1 MSRTQVIALTGGV
14 GGAKLCLG
22 LARCVEGDRLA
33 CIVNTADDFVHVGLR
48 ISPDL
53 DTLLYTL
60 AGCANP
66 ELGWGRQDET
76 WTFMAVLEQLGGPT
90 WFRLGD
96 GDLAVHI
103 ERTRRLASGESL
115 TGVTARLAS
124 RFGVE
129 SRLLPMTDDTVATRV
144 HTDQGPLDFQ
154 DYFVRHRAAPVV
166 RQLEYPGAQA
176 AHPTPAI
183 EAALASQHLRA
194 IVICPSNPFLS
205 IDPILAVCGMR
216 ELLRSRGVPVV
227 AVSPL
232 IAGRAVK
239 GPTAKLMRE
248 LGIET
253 TPLAIATHYA
263 GLIDGLVVDES
274 DRRFAGRCGLPTL
287 VTSTL
292 MSTLEDKL
300 RLATQTLE
308 FANEIGDRGP
318 AR

>member
-1 MSRTQVIALTGGV
+1 MSGTQVIALSGGV

-22 LARCVEGDRLA
+22 LARCLEGDRLA

-76 WTFMAVLEQLGGPT
+76 WTFMGVLEQLGGPT

-103 ERTRRLASGESL
+103 ERTRRLVSGESL
-115 TGVTARLAS
+115 TEVTSRLAS

-166 RQLEYPGAQA
+166 RHLEYPGAQTA
-176 AHPTPAI
+176 RPTQAI
-183 EAALASQHLRA
+183 EAALASRHLQA

-205 IDPILAVCGMR
+205 IDPILAVRGMR

-239 GPTAKLMRE
+239 GPTAKLMNE

-274 DRRFAGRCGLPTL
+274 DRRLAERCGLPTL

-292 MSTLEDKL
+292 MSRLEDKV
-300 RLATQTLE
+300 RLATKTLE
-308 FANEIGDRGP
+308 FAAEIRDRGL

>member
-1 MSRTQVIALTGGV
+1 MSGTQVIALTGGV

-22 LARCVEGDRLA
+22 LSRCVAGDRLA

-66 ELGWGRQDET
+66 ELGWGRRDET

-103 ERTRRLASGESL
+103 ERTRRLASNESL
-115 TGVTARLAS
+115 TEVTARLAS

-154 DYFVRHRAAPVV
+154 EYFVRHRAAPVV

-176 AHPTPAI
+176 ARPTQAI
-183 EAALASQHLRA
+183 EAAIASQHLRA

-205 IDPILAVCGMR
+205 IDPILAVRGMR
-216 ELLRSRGVPVV
+216 ELLTSRGVPVV

-274 DRRFAGRCGLPTL
+274 DRRLAEYCGLPTL

-308 FANEIGDRGP
+308 FASEIRDRGP

>member
-1 MSRTQVIALTGGV
+1 MTSTQVIALTGGV

-22 LARCVEGDRLA
+22 LARSVAGGGLA

-76 WTFMAVLEQLGGPT
+76 WTFMQVLEQLGGPT

-96 GDLAVHI
+96 GDLAVHV

-115 TGVTARLAS
+115 TEVTARLAS
-124 RFGVE
+124 RFGIE

-166 RQLEYPGAQA
+166 RQFEYQGAQEA
-176 AHPTPAI
+176 RPTQAI
-183 EAALASQHLRA
+183 EAALASQHLQA
-194 IVICPSNPFLS
+194 VVICPSNPFLS

-216 ELLRSRGVPVV
+216 ERLRSRGVPVV

-248 LGIET
+248 LSVET
-253 TPLAIATHYA
+253 TPVAIAAHYA
-263 GLIDGLVVDES
+263 GLIDGLVVDQS
-274 DRRFAGRCGLPTL
+274 DRHFAERCGLPTF

-292 MSTLEDKL
+292 MSTLEDKV
-300 RLATQTLE
+300 RLARHTLE
-308 FANEIGDRGP
+308 FASAIRDCRR